1 MRDDP
6 VTSLPSTPFG
16 TAGSDA
22 PRRPLS
28 IGERLSPPAAAGEAA
43 ARSETCD
50 TARRQQATQL
60 DVWEDEGGTTAGH
73 LSGFPRQH
81 AERHVDKVVG

>member
-16 TAGSDA
+16 SAGGDA

-28 IGERLSPPAAAGEAA
+28 IGERLSPAAAAVDAA
-43 ARSETCD
+43 ARSESCD
-50 TARRQQATQL
+50 AARSQQATQL
-60 DVWEDEGGTTAGH
+60 DAWEDEGGTTAGD
-73 LSGFPRQH
+73 LSASARQP
-81 AERHVDKVVG
+81 A